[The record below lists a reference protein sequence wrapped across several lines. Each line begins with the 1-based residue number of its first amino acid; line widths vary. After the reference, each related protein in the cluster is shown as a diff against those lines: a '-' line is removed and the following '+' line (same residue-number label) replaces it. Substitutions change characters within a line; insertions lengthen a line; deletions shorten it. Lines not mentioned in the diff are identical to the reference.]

1 MSQYNKTRSNVGQ
14 NFVGLPFG
22 VQGFTGPDGSLEDPK
37 PVASEFTFIG
47 NGTPLV
53 IDGIIDGGL
62 NGGVD
67 GGSSESLTSQGVVAG
82 TSGHGLGFSD
92 EIVFEFGALVPSG
105 LISDGVD
112 EPLYLG
118 ARNRSASNASGN
130 LVFADSG
137 IDPFAALSA
146 GLI

>member
-14 NFVGLPFG
+14 NVTDLQFAEQASPG
-22 VQGFTGPDGSLEDPK
+22 TDGSSEDPK
-37 PVASEFTFIG
+37 PVASDFTSIG

-67 GGSSESLTSQGVVAG
+67 EGSTESLTSRGVVAG
-82 TSGHGLGFSD
+82 NAGGGLVFSD
-92 EIVFEFGALVPSG
+92 GIVSDFGALVPSG

-137 IDPFAALSA
+137 IDPFAAPLA
-146 GLI
+146 GLT